1 MNTETIAKKKKLIR
15 EGLYRQA
22 LELPPDTNMGEIG
35 LRISAY
41 VQEANSDHEFVQ
53 MLNNV
58 RNFYIANTKKLIREG
73 LYWQALKLPPDTNM
87 GEIDLRIFGYVQV
100 VNNDREFVQML
111 NNVRRHFSNN
121 SYQKVY
127 TEFWE
132 MLSTKLDDNHT
143 QPVLYITEE
152 NISRETVWGNQ
163 IEPTLDLPDNSS
175 IKNAKSSLVEH
186 FRNAGFELAE
196 KGQSP
201 PQQAN
206 TSENWTIAIKALKK
220 SVYCLDIAYDYANNK
235 IITDSITKLRNQA
248 KDIENSMEYLAKA
261 QGYAI
266 PEWPEIPVQANIPVN
281 QPVISN
287 KPNISTGTTPTYK
300 PATPKLTFVHS
311 APVKPAAPKLTPVHP
326 SPVKPAPVTSTQTKS
341 QTPKVKKSH
350 RKWGVALALAII
362 MGWSGADRAY
372 LGHLSTLLKMGIFA
386 IAFLS
391 YFQPPFSNV
400 PGLFGLAVII
410 DVFWW
415 VIDIILIASR
425 RLKDH
430 QGLALK

>member
-15 EGLYRQA
+15 EGLYWQA
-22 LELPPDTNMGEIG
+22 LELPPDTNMGEID
-35 LRISAY
+35 LRVFDY
-41 VQEANSDHEFVQ
+41 MQEANGDREFKQ
-53 MLNNV
+53 MLNN
-58 RNFYIANTKKLIREG
+58 L
-73 LYWQALKLPPDTNM
+73 
-87 GEIDLRIFGYVQV
+87 
-100 VNNDREFVQML
+100 
-111 NNVRRHFSNN
+111 RRHFSTN

-127 TEFWE
+127 EQFWGT
-132 MLSTKLDDNHT
+132 LSIKLNDNVV
-143 QPVLYITEE
+143 QPVLGIIEE
-152 NISRETVWGNQ
+152 NISKETVWGKK

-175 IKNAKSSLVEH
+175 IENAKTSLVEH

-201 PQQAN
+201 PLVAN
-206 TSENWTIAIKALKK
+206 TSENWAIGIKALKK
-220 SVYCLDIAYDYANNK
+220 SVYCLDIAYDYANTK

-248 KDIENSMEYLAKA
+248 KDIENSMECLAKA
-261 QGYAI
+261 QGYTI

-287 KPNISTGTTPTYK
+287 KPKVSTGTTPTYK
-300 PATPKLTFVHS
+300 PAAPKLTFVHP
-311 APVKPAAPKLTPVHP
+311 APVKPAAPKPTPVHP
-326 SPVKPAPVTSTQTKS
+326 SPVKPAPIASTQTKS

-362 MGWSGADRAY
+362 MGWAGADRGY
-372 LGHLSTLLKMGIFA
+372 LGYPSTLLKMGIFA

-400 PGLFGLAVII
+400 PGLFGLAALI

-430 QGLALK
+430 EGLALK